1 MANYL
6 LDTTVI
12 IDCLRGRKEV
22 VEFLTELASEGLIV
36 GCCAINIAEVYA
48 GMRENERQVT
58 RRFLDSL
65 EYYEVTR
72 NLAELAGEYKREY
85 AVKGITLSLS
95 DVIIAAVT
103 ISNNLTLVTDNLRH
117 YPMPELNIKQIEASM
132 LLITVKPAYLRYKYI
147 HIPQEYRSQLPGFKI
162 PFELETDRG
171 VFQVYIGDA
180 NLPANLSQGSM
191 QSKNAEIRRL
201 GEWFRAHP
209 ELKVEDKLIIEVIE
223 PMKRYRLKIA

>member
-48 GMRENERQVT
+48 GMKENERQVT

-72 NLAELAGEYKREY
+72 NLAELAGGYKREY
-85 AVKGITLSLS
+85 AGKGITLSLS
-95 DVIIAAVT
+95 DVIIAAVA
-103 ISNNLTLVTDNLRH
+103 ISHNLILVTDNLRH
-117 YPMPELNIKQIEASM
+117 YPMPELDIKQIEAGS
-132 LLITVKPAYLRYKYI
+132 
-147 HIPQEYRSQLPGFKI
+147 
-162 PFELETDRG
+162 RG
-171 VFQVYIGDA
+171 
-180 NLPANLSQGSM
+180 
-191 QSKNAEIRRL
+191 
-201 GEWFRAHP
+201 
-209 ELKVEDKLIIEVIE
+209 
-223 PMKRYRLKIA
+223 